1 MILPQAIF
9 GTLAISSDHSNIQ
22 RYKTLLSVSQAI
34 AAHRNLPTLIEVL
47 AQRIPQIVPV
57 DFLGLVLHNSERKIV
72 QDYVIQAN
80 VPADIQGGIEWTMKS
95 HPAGTAVETQNPVL
109 VSDLS
114 TDQRYPEAFSHMR
127 EDGICSLCVL
137 PLTTSLRTLGALV
150 FASCEKDT
158 YHESDVE
165 FLDQVAQHI
174 AVAVDNVLNFQ
185 DLTRERDH
193 SRLLLDVNNAV
204 VSNLELGE
212 LFTSICT
219 SLRRV
224 IPHEITSLFLY
235 VPESHCFKRHVL
247 DFQSGKS
254 TGLFQAG
261 DLVGFEDTPAGQ
273 AFSDRKA
280 VLLSDVE
287 LKKYQSPTAQQLLAA
302 GMKTVF
308 HAPLHVRDH
317 VLGTLNMA
325 SSQNKVFGEEVS
337 ELLLQVA
344 GQVAI
349 SLDNALAYEKIRE
362 LKEKLEQENVY
373 LRDEIRTEHNFEDII
388 GESAELKNVL
398 QQLEIVAP
406 TDSTVLIQGETGTG
420 KELIARALHHLS
432 SRKDGA
438 FVKLN
443 CAAIPTGLLESELF
457 GHEKGA
463 FTGAIAQKAGRFEL
477 ANRGTIFLD
486 EVGEIPLELQSKLL
500 RVLQEQEFERLGS
513 TRTIRVDVRLVAAT
527 NRNLFSM
534 VEAGQFRSD
543 LYYRLNVF
551 PITVPALRSRP
562 LDIPILVRYFTQ
574 RYARRMKKT
583 IETIPAKAMEVL
595 SHYHWPGNIRELE
608 NMIERAVIL
617 SPGTVLSL
625 PLTELKSA
633 PHLDV
638 SSPQPTSTLE
648 GVERD
653 HIVQVLHETKWVI
666 GGSSGAA
673 MRLGMKRTTLI
684 SKMKKL
690 NISRPS

>member
-1 MILPQAIF
+1 MTIL
-9 GTLAISSDHSNIQ
+9 SDHSNAQ

-34 AAHRNLPTLIEVL
+34 SAHRNLTTLIEVL

-57 DFLGLVLHNSERKIV
+57 DFLGLVLYHPERKIV

-80 VPADIQGGIEWTMKS
+80 VPADIQGGIEWTMES
-95 HPAGTAVETQNPVL
+95 HPAGTAVETQKPVL

-137 PLTTSLRTLGALV
+137 PLTTSLRKLGALV

-165 FLDQVAQHI
+165 FLDQVGQHI

-193 SRLLLDVNNAV
+193 SRLLLNVNNAV

-212 LFTSICT
+212 LFTSICP

-224 IPHEITSLFLY
+224 IHHEITSLFLY
-235 VPESHCFKRHVL
+235 VPESHCFKRHIL
-247 DFQSGKS
+247 DFPSGKD
-254 TGLFQAG
+254 TGLLQAG
-261 DLVGFEDTPAGQ
+261 GVVGFEDTPAGQ
-273 AFSDRKA
+273 AFHSRKA

-302 GMKTVF
+302 GMKMVF
-308 HAPLHVRDH
+308 YAPLIVRDR

-325 SSQNKVFGEEVS
+325 SSQDKVFGEEVS
-337 ELLLQVA
+337 ELLMQVA

-349 SLDNALAYEKIRE
+349 ALDNALAYEKIRE

-432 SRKDGA
+432 SRTNGA

-486 EVGEIPLELQSKLL
+486 EVGEIPLEMQSKLL

-527 NRNLFSM
+527 NRDLLNM
-534 VEAGQFRSD
+534 VEAGQFRND

-551 PITVPALRSRP
+551 PITVPALRTRQV
-562 LDIPILVRYFTQ
+562 DIPILVRYFTQ
-574 RYARRMKKT
+574 RYARRMNKT
-583 IETIPAKAMEVL
+583 IETIPTKAMEVL
-595 SHYHWPGNIRELE
+595 SRYHWPGNIRELE

-633 PHLDV
+633 QYLAV
-638 SSPQPTSTLE
+638 SSRQPKSTLE

-653 HIVQVLHETKWVI
+653 HIVHVLRETKWVI

-690 NISRPS
+690 SISRPS